1 MESRDPLFDL
11 SIEDQALT
19 LLHRDMLRE
28 SARPPQPLEGRPPTG
43 LLPGSSRA
51 ELIDWDEPEYPRR
64 RADEDDDEQDDFTH
78 D

>member
-19 LLHRDMLRE
+19 LLHRDMMRE
-28 SARPPQPLEGRPPTG
+28 RSHAPRTLEGLPPSG
-43 LLPGSSRA
+43 LLPGSGRS
-51 ELIDWDEPEYPRR
+51 ELIDWDEPEFPRR
-64 RADEDDDEQDDFTH
+64 HDAEDDEMDDHTH